1 MLQARTLNRR
11 APCTNT
17 RSETPARTAH
27 SAVVQTPALERHTP
41 DTSAGRDQ
49 CMPAPIPPRSIVDFQ
64 THNQRSTMRQYVAW
78 LSM

>member
-64 THNQRSTMRQYVAW
+64 THNQRSTMLQYVAW